1 MVMTAAESAR
11 QSHYSVA
18 TVKPAGIL
26 DLPIAPIRFIY
37 FQN

>member
-1 MVMTAAESAR
+1 MTAAKGSISR
-11 QSHYSVA
+11 HLFRV
-18 TVKPAGIL
+18 TVMPAGLL